1 MRTPS
6 FVGGETHPCVDMKK
20 SFFILLIG
28 LSCALANETIFL
40 PGVSEYGGWVDYN
53 KSLEDPDDDN
63 LCWAAAASNVIDYW
77 QSRYVIPACT
87 PTGEDIWTTLKSS
100 VNANIG
106 GYTIGAMQ
114 WWLTGHYAPVAGD
127 GSRRY
132 VGYELPGPHPI
143 DNGTLNGQVGFTGF
157 YRYLEGENSDFWY
170 DESLS
175 GVDVTR
181 SPYKVM
187 NFMSEVHASAESFE
201 TASTT
206 LRDALLVGSGITTYL
221 YVKIRDGEKED
232 IAAHAVTLWGAEFD
246 DNGQVVGLW
255 LTEPDDNQYY
265 EDAGLFYAA
274 LMSDRTLSLT
284 LPGEDGD
291 ATYNY
296 YQLVA
301 ENGWYSAES
310 NYTFYL
316 GNFEIFDITESD
328 RWGLQRLIPE
338 PTTTTLSLLA
348 LAALVARRRR
358 R

>member
-1 MRTPS
+1 
-6 FVGGETHPCVDMKK
+6 MKK
-20 SFFILLIG
+20 SFFILLLG
-28 LSCALANETIFL
+28 LSSALANETIFL
-40 PGVSEYGGWVDYN
+40 PGVTEHDGWVDYN
-53 KSLEDPDDDN
+53 KSLENPNDDN

-77 QSRYVIPACT
+77 QRRYVVPDNT

-100 VNANIG
+100 VNANTG

-127 GSRRY
+127 GSQHY

-143 DNGTLNGQVGFTGF
+143 DNGTLNRQEGFTGF

-175 GVDVTR
+175 GAAGTL

-187 NFMSEVHASAESFE
+187 NFMSEVHACAESLAA
-201 TASTT
+201 ASMT
-206 LRDALLVGSGITTYL
+206 LRNALLVGSGITTYL
-221 YVKIRDGEKED
+221 YAKIRDGEKED

-246 DNGQVVGLW
+246 ENGQIEGLW
-255 LTEPDDNQYY
+255 LTEPDDNQYN
-265 EDAGLFYAA
+265 ENAGLFYAA

-284 LPGEDGD
+284 LPGEEGD

-296 YQLVA
+296 YQLVS

-310 NYTFYL
+310 DSPVFVYL

-328 RWGLQRLIPE
+328 RWGLQRMIPE
-338 PTTTTLSLLA
+338 PSTATLSLLA
-348 LAALVARRRR
+348 LAGLAARRRR
-358 R
+358 ASRR